1 MAKWRSG
8 FTHSA
13 AWFLTTYV
21 ADTYDVYVMYV
32 CARAWRACYEKDD
45 AALIDMTCVVA
56 GYCQNH
62 GQSGQGS
69 LQPSA
74 TA

>member
-1 MAKWRSG
+1 MALRTPPHG
-8 FTHSA
+8 FLLHIHI
-13 AWFLTTYV
+13 
-21 ADTYDVYVMYV
+21 ADTYDVYVCM
-32 CARAWRACYEKDD
+32 RAWRASYEKDD

>member
-8 FTHSA
+8 FTQSA

-45 AALIDMTCVVA
+45 AALTDMTCV
-56 GYCQNH
+56 
-62 GQSGQGS
+62 
-69 LQPSA
+69 A
-74 TA
+74 TI